1 MMSPLGLLA
10 LQADPNA
17 QTGMS
22 ESFRLQE
29 APEAWV
35 IVLVIVPALF
45 LIAWFSYRKEPISAA
60 ARLTLS
66 LLRFGALLILSLIL
80 CRPVMIERREEVHPA
95 EVVVLVDDSASM
107 QRSEAYN
114 GDAPARAAVQQ
125 LTGSIDGESMRL
137 DLAKAS
143 LNKLLLPE
151 LEKRGYDTRLYR
163 FSDTATPM
171 LRTDELVGAG
181 HSTNLGDALTQ
192 VLASHRGRSITDVII
207 VSDGRSNGGMPALD
221 AARAASSAGLPLH
234 TLVLGD
240 TRPELNAVVELIEAP
255 QSALE
260 GDELAITV
268 RVTGRGTSEGKVQVV
283 LEEVIDESGTTRLIA
298 EEDVA
303 LSERGERVV
312 LVAPPGRAIYGTD
325 KRRFRV
331 YLPPLT
337 GETLLDDN
345 EREITVPVSP
355 EKIRV
360 LYVEGYPRWEYRR
373 LALDLLKRADENID
387 FQCYL
392 LSATPDFP
400 QESSEGLPPLTEIP
414 TGRRTLLDN
423 YDVIILGD
431 INPSEISPDPE
442 RSVEFVESLR
452 EFVKGGGG
460 LLFQAGEFDNPRTF
474 ALDNT
479 LRELM
484 PVSLDATTVHGFEG
498 DTNNPFHP
506 TLEDPGNP
514 HEIVRLH
521 ADPAV
526 NRSLW
531 EDEGG
536 LAGFFWYSPVTR
548 AKPGAQVLLRHP
560 TDTGTNQER
569 YPLLVAGYYP
579 AGRTLFMGID
589 STWRWYWRYGKR
601 YHERYWRN
609 AIRWLALGRL
619 KSGDRRYRI
628 EVPRNS
634 FNLDER
640 ITIEGRAL
648 DEDYRPSQ
656 RSELDGAW
664 TGPDGEDHEITLT
677 QVPGRP
683 GLFRSSFQ
691 PERPGPHQARI
702 DVDGKRV
709 SSTEFE
715 VVLPSRENTNPAPDP
730 ETLAAL
736 STMTGG
742 VAVNITELASLV
754 EQFPGGEERREPI
767 SSRLRDAWDNW
778 GTMLAA
784 LVLLSIEWIL
794 RKRFELV

>member
-1 MMSPLGLLA
+1 MIPFPAWLA
-10 LQADPNA
+10 TAADPAA
-17 QTGMS
+17 QTGLS

-29 APEAWV
+29 APQAWI
-35 IVLVIVPALF
+35 IVLLIVPALF
-45 LIAWFSYRKEPISAA
+45 GVAWFSYRKELISSR

-66 LLRFGALLILSLIL
+66 LLRFGALLILSLVL
-80 CRPVMIERREEVHPA
+80 CRPVMIERREEVYPA

-114 GDAPARAAVQQ
+114 GDAEVRASVSK
-125 LTGSIDGESMRL
+125 LTERQDSEVMRL
-137 DLAKAS
+137 ELARLS
-143 LNKLLLPE
+143 LDKTLLPE
-151 LEKRGYDTRLYR
+151 LHARGYETRLYR
-163 FSDTATPM
+163 FSDTAIPM
-171 LRTDELVGAG
+171 LSTEELTGAG
-181 HSTNLGDALTQ
+181 HSTHLGDSLNQ
-192 VLASHRGRSITDVII
+192 VLASHRGRSTTDVII
-207 VSDGRSNGGMPALD
+207 ASDGRSNGGTPALD
-221 AARAASSAGLPLH
+221 AARTASSSGLPIH

-240 TRPELNAVVELIEAP
+240 TRPELNAVVELVEAP

-268 RVTGRGTSEGKVQVV
+268 RVTGRGTSDDRVQVV
-283 LEEVIDESGTTRLIA
+283 LLEYVDESGGTRLIA
-298 EEDVA
+298 EEDVT

-312 LVAPPGRAIYGTD
+312 LVAPPGRAIFGTE

-331 YLPPLT
+331 EIPPLE

-345 EREITVPVSP
+345 EREISVPVSP

-387 FQCYL
+387 FQCFL

-400 QESSEGLPPLTEIP
+400 QESSEGLPALTEIP
-414 TGRRTLLDN
+414 TDRRTLLDN

-431 INPSEISPDPE
+431 INPSEVSPDPQ
-442 RSVEFVESLR
+442 RAQEFVESLR

-474 ALDNT
+474 VLDNT
-479 LRELM
+479 LRELL

-498 DTNNPFHP
+498 DTNTAFHP

-521 ADPAV
+521 ADTAV
-526 NRSLW
+526 NRALW

-560 TDTGTNQER
+560 TETATNQER

-640 ITIEGRAL
+640 ITVEARAL
-648 DEDYRPSQ
+648 DEDYRPSE
-656 RSELDGAW
+656 RLKLDGVW
-664 TGPDGEDHEITLT
+664 TGPSGEEHEITMA
-677 QVPGRP
+677 VVAGRP
-683 GLFRSSFQ
+683 GLYRASFQ
-691 PERPGPHQARI
+691 PERPGPHQTHI
-702 DVDGKRV
+702 EVDGKSV

-736 STMTGG
+736 STLTGG
-742 VAVNITELASLV
+742 AATNISNLSVLLDE
-754 EQFPGGEERREPI
+754 FPGGEERREPI
-767 SSRLRDAWDNW
+767 SSQLRDAWDNW
-778 GTMLAA
+778 ATMLAA
-784 LVLLSIEWIL
+784 LALLSIEWIL
-794 RKRFELV
+794 RKRFEMV